1 MTSRSCK
8 ERLRL
13 VKEERMNTSTE
24 IPANKADKNALERQ
38 KETFI
43 ASLSHDLKNPTIA
56 QIRAIELILKGKF
69 GKLVPEQ
76 REIMEMLLDSC
87 KYMNAMLGSVLATYR
102 SEKGKINLAS
112 EKVSIADLAM
122 ECTDEM
128 VYLAK
133 DKGIEVILENKADNE
148 YVWGDGIQLRR
159 VIMNLLSNSIKYAY
173 PYTKIFINVY
183 NEKNYT
189 CFKFENNSPYLP
201 PNMQE
206 KIFARYIS
214 FSKTHSGIGL
224 GLYASKKIV
233 EAHNGI
239 MYVKSFKDERNI
251 FGFEIPNND
260 YYKDIKRSV
269 TF

>member
-1 MTSRSCK
+1 MS
-8 ERLRL
+8 
-13 VKEERMNTSTE
+13 TSTDS
-24 IPANKADKNALERQ
+24 PADKANDNDILQRQ
-38 KETFI
+38 RETFV

-69 GKLVPEQ
+69 GKIEPEQ

-102 SEKGKINLAS
+102 NEEGTIKLKSE
-112 EKVSIADLAM
+112 EVSIADLAE
-122 ECTDEM
+122 ECVDEM

-133 DKGIEVILENKADNE
+133 DKGINVSLENTANKEN
-148 YVWGDGIQLRR
+148 VWGDKVQLRR

-173 PYTKIFINVY
+173 QNTDLKIYVY
-183 NEKNYT
+183 NEDKYT
-189 CFKFENNSPYLP
+189 CFCFENKSPYLTP
-201 PNMQE
+201 DRQE

-214 FSKTHSGIGL
+214 YSKTNNGTGL

-233 EAHNGI
+233 EAHGGEI
-239 MYVKSFKDERNI
+239 FVKSFENERNI
-251 FGFEIPNND
+251 FGFKIPNDDSMKN
-260 YYKDIKRSV
+260 KKMSV